1 MNDPVEQR
9 NLETTKNIIDVAIRL
24 GVILLLA
31 VACLNILSPFIVPV
45 IWGVIIAVAIYPIF
59 VKLRSALGGRNKL
72 TAVLYTLI
80 ALVILI
86 LPSLIVVESAINT
99 VEGIKEHYQAGTL
112 EIPPPSDK
120 VKSWPL
126 VGKRLHAEWT
136 EASSSLT
143 EVLKKYSPQLI
154 ELGKF
159 IASVAAGAGL
169 GVLQFVFSIIISG
182 VLVAY
187 AAGSQEITVKI
198 FSRLAGDTFG
208 QHYTDLSKAT
218 IRSVA
223 QGVIGV
229 AAIQAVLGGLGMFVM
244 DVPGWGL
251 WTVLILVFAIAQLP
265 PLLVLGFVIVYVFSV
280 ANTTPAVIFMIYSL
294 IVSSSDGFLK
304 PLFLGRGMETPM
316 LVILLGAIGGMLA
329 AGIIGLFIGAIIL
342 ALGYEL
348 FMAWLNKG
356 AIAAVADEVP

>member
-1 MNDPVEQR
+1 MNDSVEQKD
-9 NLETTKNIIDVAIRL
+9 LEVTKNIIDVAIRL
-24 GVILLLA
+24 GVLLMLA

-45 IWGVIIAVAIYPIF
+45 IWGVIIAVAIYPLF
-59 VKLRSALGGRNKL
+59 VKLKSVLGERNKL
-72 TAVLYTLI
+72 AAVLYTLM
-80 ALVILI
+80 ALAILI
-86 LPSLIVVESAINT
+86 LPSLLVVDSAVDT
-99 VEGIKEHYQAGTL
+99 VGVVKGHYQAGTL
-112 EIPPPSDK
+112 KIPPPTDK

-126 VGKRLHAEWT
+126 VGKRLHAEWSR
-136 EASSSLT
+136 ASVNLT
-143 EVLKKYSPQLI
+143 DELKKYEPQLI
-154 ELGKF
+154 AFGKA
-159 IASVAAGAGL
+159 IASAAAGAGL
-169 GVLQFVFSIIISG
+169 GVIQFVFSIIISS

-187 AAGSQEITVKI
+187 AAGAQDMTIKI
-198 FSRLAGDTFG
+198 FSRLAGNAFG

-280 ANTTPAVIFMIYSL
+280 ADTTPAVIFMIYSL

-304 PLFLGRGMETPM
+304 PLFLGRGMATPM

-348 FMAWLNKG
+348 FMAWLNDG
-356 AIAAVADEVP
+356 VVESVADEVG